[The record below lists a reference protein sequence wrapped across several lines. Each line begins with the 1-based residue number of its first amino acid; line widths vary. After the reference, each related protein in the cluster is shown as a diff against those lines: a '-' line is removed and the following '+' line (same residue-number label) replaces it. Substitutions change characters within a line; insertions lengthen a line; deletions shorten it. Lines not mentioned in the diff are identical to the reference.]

1 MVTKNP
7 AVNPI
12 KGLVSV
18 VMPCWNDGQHVKY
31 CLKAIKKQTYKNL
44 EVLMVDNASSDD
56 SLEKIRSWGE
66 GLNINLISNPKNLG
80 FAKAVNQ
87 GIRASKGEF
96 ILALNLDVV
105 MTPDYIEKLVSA
117 FNDEEV
123 GSACGKL
130 YRFPEDFEG
139 RKVLDSTG
147 HILLASR
154 SAVNR
159 GELED
164 DTGQYDSQKD
174 VFGVSAAAA
183 MYRREMLE
191 DIKVLGEYFDEDF
204 FALYEDVDLD
214 WRAFG
219 RGWKSKF
226 VPDAIAYHKRRAWN
240 WMYFKVLSNSK
251 RNKFL
256 TALKN
261 DSLVN
266 YLIDLPIIFGY
277 ELDNILY
284 RHFKD
289 YRLFFLTYLKMLL
302 ATPKALVKRLL
313 IVTRRKVSRLE
324 MREQLQYEKADRQK
338 AKDILTA
345 VFVLVVLSFFIH
357 IKYLLLLIFAVF
369 FMINPAV
376 YFLRRKWDED
386 ID

>member
-1 MVTKNP
+1 MDYT
-7 AVNPI
+7 

-18 VMPCWNDGQHVKY
+18 VMPCWNDGQYIKY

-56 SLEKIRSWGE
+56 SLEKIRSNQE
-66 GLNINLISNPKNLG
+66 NLNISIISNPKNFG
-80 FAKAVNQ
+80 FSKAVNQ

-96 ILALNLDVV
+96 FLALNLDVV
-105 MTPDYIEKLVSA
+105 MTPDYIEKLVA
-117 FNDEEV
+117 VFNDEEV

-154 SAVNR
+154 SAINR

-164 DTGQYDSQKD
+164 DTGQYDDQKD

-183 MYRREMLE
+183 MYRREML
-191 DIKVLGEYFDEDF
+191 DDVKVLGEYFDEDF

-214 WRAFG
+214 WRAFS
-219 RGWKSKF
+219 RGWRSKF

-261 DSLVN
+261 DSFIN

-289 YRLFFLTYLKMLL
+289 YRLFFLTYLKMIL
-302 ATPKALVKRLL
+302 ATPKALVKRLF
-313 IVTRRKVSRLE
+313 IVTRRKVSRREL
-324 MREQLQYEKADRQK
+324 REQFQYEKADRQK
-338 AKDILTA
+338 SKDILTT
-345 VFVLVVLSFFIH
+345 VLVLIVLSIFIPV
-357 IKYLLLLIFAVF
+357 KYLLLLIFVVF
-369 FMINPAV
+369 FMVNPAI
-376 YFLRRKWDED
+376 YFLRRERENN